1 MNHLFK
7 ARVPDSIPMFYRC
20 DGSNIVSSMY
30 CSYMN
35 LLEGRLDPPILVL
48 KSKLFDDTHEI
59 PRNII
64 HKVAI
69 LHGFIRVV

>member
-1 MNHLFK
+1 
-7 ARVPDSIPMFYRC
+7 
-20 DGSNIVSSMY
+20 MY

-59 PRNII
+59 LRNVI

-69 LHGFIRVV
+69 LHGFIRVVWQKSLKNQ